1 MTTFL
6 IHYTECIRPYN
17 IKMATENLF
26 LIAYSSKV
34 IIVIENPKH
43 PYKSKVPIPATNHNV
58 IMFLS

>member
-1 MTTFL
+1 
-6 IHYTECIRPYN
+6 
-17 IKMATENLF
+17 MATENLF